1 MARSYGRPSGR
12 AVVTGLGCITPIGH
26 SVAEFWSSLTAGVSG
41 VRRIALFD
49 PSDLDCQIAA
59 EVKEWDPSRYMDVK
73 AARRAA
79 RFSQFAV
86 AAAAQAVADAGIA
99 IDDANRD
106 DVAIVMNTGGG
117 GVDVIA
123 DTQTVYLEKGAARVG
138 PLTVPAMAPNMA
150 SCQVAIN
157 LGIRGPTITSV
168 AACAAGIFAFVE
180 AKRLID
186 LGEADVI
193 IAGGAEAN
201 IIPISIAAMAN
212 MRALSRRNDEPE
224 RACRPFD
231 LHRDGFVYGEGAAAM
246 VVERLEHAQARGARI
261 YAELAGGAITCDAYH
276 ITAPD
281 PSGDAAA
288 LAIQRAL
295 KAASLQ
301 PEEVDCVVAHGT
313 GTPLNDAAETAAI
326 KRALGEHAYRV
337 AITAPKSMVGH
348 QLGAAGAV
356 SALTAV
362 LSIRDGVI
370 PPTIN
375 LETPD
380 PDCDLDYVPLA
391 ARRAPVQVALAN
403 GFGFGGQNGV
413 VAFRQLDGD
422 AGTGG

>member
-1 MARSYGRPSGR
+1 MVR
-12 AVVTGLGCITPIGH
+12 AVITGLGCVTPIGH
-26 SVAEFWSSLTAGVSG
+26 SVGEFWSNLTSGVSG
-41 VRRIALFD
+41 VKRITLFD
-49 PSDLDCQIAA
+49 PSDQECQIAA
-59 EVKEWDPSRYMDVK
+59 EVKDWDPTPYMEPK
-73 AARRAA
+73 AAKRAA

-86 AAAAQAVADAGIA
+86 AAARQAVDDSGFGIT
-99 IDDANRD
+99 DANRD

-123 DTQTVYLEKGAARVG
+123 DGEKTYLEKGAARVG
-138 PLTVPAMAPNMA
+138 PFTVPAMAPNMA

-157 LGIRGPTITSV
+157 LGVRGPTITSV
-168 AACAAGIFAFVE
+168 AACAAGIFAFVD
-180 AKRLID
+180 AKRLLD
-186 LGEADVI
+186 LGETELV

-212 MRALSRRNDEPE
+212 MRALSTRNDEPE

-231 LHRDGFVYGEGAAAM
+231 LDRDGFVYGEGSAAM
-246 VVERLEHAQARGARI
+246 IVETLEHAEKRGAKI
-261 YAELAGGAITCDAYH
+261 IAELAGGAVTSDAFH

-281 PSGDAAA
+281 PTGEAAA
-288 LAIQRAL
+288 RAISRAL
-295 KAASLQ
+295 KAASLRA
-301 PEEVDCVVAHGT
+301 EEVDCVVAHGT

-326 KRALGEHAYRV
+326 KGALGEAAYSV
-337 AITAPKSMVGH
+337 AVTGPKSMVGH

-362 LSIRDGVI
+362 LSIRDGVV

-380 PDCDLDYVPLA
+380 PECDLDYVPLKL
-391 ARRAPVQVALAN
+391 RQMPVRVALAN

-413 VAFRQLDGD
+413 VAFR
-422 AGTGG
+422 AFEEA

>member
-1 MARSYGRPSGR
+1 MVR
-12 AVVTGLGCITPIGH
+12 AVVTGLGCVTPIGH
-26 SVAEFWSSLTAGVSG
+26 GVSEFWSNLTAGVSG
-41 VRRIALFD
+41 VKRITLFD
-49 PSDLDCQIAA
+49 PSDQDCRIAA
-59 EVKEWDPSRYMDVK
+59 EVKDWDPTRYMEAK
-73 AARRAA
+73 SARRAA

-86 AAAAQAVADAGIA
+86 AAARQAVEDSGLA
-99 IDDANRD
+99 ITDANRD

-123 DTQTVYLEKGAARVG
+123 DGEKTYLEKGAARVG
-138 PLTVPAMAPNMA
+138 PFTVPAMAPNMA

-157 LGIRGPTITSV
+157 LGVRGPTITSV
-168 AACAAGIFAFVE
+168 AACAAGIFAFVD
-180 AKRLID
+180 AKRLLD
-186 LGEADVI
+186 LGETEVV

-212 MRALSRRNDEPE
+212 MRALSTRNDEPE

-231 LHRDGFVYGEGAAAM
+231 RDRDGFVYGEGAAAM
-246 VVERLEHAQARGARI
+246 VVETLEHAQRRGARI
-261 YAELAGGAITCDAYH
+261 YAELAGGAVTSDAFH

-281 PSGDAAA
+281 PSGEAAA
-288 LAIQRAL
+288 MAITRAL
-295 KAASLQ
+295 KASSLQ
-301 PEEVDCVVAHGT
+301 PDEVDCIVAHGT

-326 KRALGEHAYRV
+326 KRALGEHAYKV
-337 AITAPKSMVGH
+337 AVTGPKSMVGH

-362 LSIRDGVI
+362 LAIRDGVI

-380 PDCDLDYVPLA
+380 PECDLDYVPLT
-391 ARRAPVQVALAN
+391 ARRTPVRVALAN

-413 VAFRQLDGD
+413 VAIKRFEE
-422 AGTGG
+422 A